1 MGQDKRDAITT
12 AMMVGKQHFGPKIE
26 INFAER
32 SDSISR
38 LVFMGIFLGLNFLFR
53 HSQLQCIEFQ
63 GSMHLNASEV
73 GD

>member
-1 MGQDKRDAITT
+1 MGQDKRDAITYGWKT
-12 AMMVGKQHFGPKIE
+12 TFCPEIE

-32 SDSISR
+32 SDFISQ
-38 LVFMGIFLGLNFLFR
+38 LISMGVFLGLKFLFR